1 MDREYILDNQVH
13 LKYLKDELSPDERA
27 QFEIFLLDHPE
38 FLELMNVDAIMSSAL
53 SSDPTLD
60 TTASKPSWFSWLL
73 RGKVLV
79 PLALVSV
86 FAIAVVPFIG
96 QQQIVEPTTITYELR
111 NLRSNANDYS
121 LNNIDL
127 TLVGSNEI
135 ADRLILNYFLPVD
148 EGQEIMSKL
157 ISVSAELE
165 QPCIEGKVVSEQSFN
180 ATDEGEIKLR
190 VNTNQLKQ
198 EKYQLCA
205 ETSEGE
211 VITRFL
217 ITITR

>member
-13 LKYLKDELSPDERA
+13 LKYLKDQLSQDEREK
-27 QFEIFLLDHPE
+27 FEIFLLDHPE
-38 FLELMNVDAIMSSAL
+38 FLELMNVDAVMSSAL
-53 SSDPTLD
+53 SSDPSLD
-60 TTASKPSWFSWLL
+60 TTSGKPSWFSWLL

-127 TLVGSNEI
+127 KPVGSNEI

-148 EGQEIMSKL
+148 EGQEITSKL

-165 QPCIEGKVVSEQSFN
+165 QPCIEGKVEASR
-180 ATDEGEIKLR
+180 A
-190 VNTNQLKQ
+190 
-198 EKYQLCA
+198 
-205 ETSEGE
+205 
-211 VITRFL
+211 
-217 ITITR
+217 